1 MLLRYRLSLAIVFG
15 ALAGTMA
22 VFTFA
27 RPQYH
32 DPFPGQQ
39 FDLSSVERPVAAAGA
54 AGWRWPHGT
63 PGFRFGQDE
72 EAWNDAKLR
81 PADLSG
87 ARSAAV
93 RAGVAPDSLRV
104 LSAQRDRRGDVFAFV
119 AGSDTRGK
127 TCVGTVVPATP
138 VLFSCALDRQVA
150 LVIAAPG
157 TPEPTK
163 KYGTLYPL
171 HLLGV
176 ARGDVT
182 RVSLD
187 LPGLDHATLY
197 SRHSALG
204 GWWGTFGG
212 DLEFP
217 RAWHGRVTFFGAHG
231 RLASAPISSRA
242 TAWLLE
248 P

>member
-1 MLLRYRLSLAIVFG
+1 MVLRYRLSLAIVFG
-15 ALAGTMA
+15 GLAGTMA

-39 FDLSSVERPVAAAGA
+39 FDLSYVERPVAAAGA
-54 AGWRWPHGT
+54 AGWRWPRGT

-127 TCVGTVVPATP
+127 TCGGTVVPATP
-138 VLFSCALDRQVA
+138 VSFSCALDRQGAPV
-150 LVIAAPG
+150 VAAPG
-157 TPEPTK
+157 PPGPAEK
-163 KYGTLYPL
+163 DWE
-171 HLLGV
+171 
-176 ARGDVT
+176 A
-182 RVSLD
+182 
-187 LPGLDHATLY
+187 LP
-197 SRHSALG
+197 
-204 GWWGTFGG
+204 
-212 DLEFP
+212 P
-217 RAWHGRVTFFGAHG
+217 
-231 RLASAPISSRA
+231 
-242 TAWLLE
+242 
-248 P
+248 